1 MNVKDNDDFEVV
13 PRCSGVF
20 YTYLLPSYSYVLRIQ
35 YNVTSTGQ
43 SEKSAINPSYYV
55 YVIMTI
61 KCFASAN
68 IFRLVSYNVYF
79 FLLQCQSDAI
89 YSKIH
94 TILDN

>member
-43 SEKSAINPSYYV
+43 SVKKSAISP
-55 YVIMTI
+55 TT
-61 KCFASAN
+61 
-68 IFRLVSYNVYF
+68 L
-79 FLLQCQSDAI
+79 
-89 YSKIH
+89 SKSID
-94 TILDN
+94 ILPFKREISRSHREISRFSENRRRPV